1 MIKRIIYSLL
11 PIIGGAIVGLITSGY
26 MDYSDVVKPPLSPPG
41 IVFPIVWTILYIL
54 MGISYFIATK
64 DNEDNKE
71 LDQIYLLQLLVNF
84 MWPIIFFVLE
94 MYFTAFLWIIL
105 LLILVIVMIKKLLK
119 SVREYKTSSILTP
132 IFVSLEVI
140 LEVIIPLLMAKLIDD
155 GIYQGEMNLVYKIGI
170 TLIICA
176 ILSLIFG
183 MLSGMFAAKAS
194 SGFAKNLRQDLYY
207 RVQIFSFA
215 NIDKFSTSSLI
226 TRLTTDIT
234 NVQMAYQMIIRIAVR
249 APLMLIISLF
259 FALSINKSLSLI
271 FLIIIPI
278 LGFGL
283 FFISKKVHPIMER
296 VFKRY
301 DALNNVVEEN
311 VGAIRV
317 VKSFVLEKEEI
328 SKFRHV
334 SNEIYQG
341 FSKAEKI
348 LAFNG
353 PLMQFAIYTCILL
366 ISWFG
371 AKIIVTTNMTALTTG
386 ELMTMF
392 TYSIQILSSLMMLSM
407 IFVMITISRASVE
420 RIVEVLDEV
429 PTIKD
434 KKDPIYEV
442 KDGSID
448 FNNVSFSY
456 VGKKEK
462 ECLKNIDIHIKS
474 GETIGIIGGTG
485 SGKSSLVNL
494 IPRLYDVTEG
504 DLKVGGINVKDYDLE
519 SLRKE
524 VDCVLQKNV
533 LFSGTITENIRWG
546 DENASQKE
554 VERVCKLAQAD
565 EFIQKF
571 PKKYDTYIEE
581 GGTNVSGG
589 QKQRL
594 CIARALLR
602 KPKIL
607 ILDDSTSAVDT
618 KTDSLIQ
625 KAFKEEIPDTTKI
638 IIAQRISSVENC
650 DRIIVIYH
658 GEVNGIGTHEEL
670 LKTNEIYKEIYDS
683 QTKGSD
689 TK

>member
-1 MIKRIIYSLL
+1 MIKR
-11 PIIGGAIVGLITSGY
+11 
-26 MDYSDVVKPPLSPPG
+26 
-41 IVFPIVWTILYIL
+41 L
-54 MGISYFIATK
+54 M
-64 DNEDNKE
+64 
-71 LDQIYLLQLLVNF
+71 
-84 MWPIIFFVLE
+84 
-94 MYFTAFLWIIL
+94 
-105 LLILVIVMIKKLLK
+105 K
-119 SVREYKTSSILTP
+119 SIREYKTPSLLAP
-132 IFVSLEVI
+132 FFVALEVV
-140 LEVIIPLLMAKLIDD
+140 LEVIIPLLMANLIDD
-155 GIYQGEMNLVYKIGI
+155 GIYQGEMRLVYKIGI
-170 TLIICA
+170 ELIICA

-207 RVQIFSFA
+207 KVQTFSFT
-215 NIDKFSTSSLI
+215 NIDKFSTSSLV

-259 FALSINKSLSLI
+259 FAFSINKSLSLI
-271 FLIIIPI
+271 FLIVIPI

-283 FFISKKVHPIMER
+283 FYISKKVHPIMER

-328 SKFRHV
+328 KKFKHV

-353 PLMQFAIYTCILL
+353 PLMQFAIYACILL

-371 AKIIVTTNMTALTTG
+371 AKIIVTTNMTGLTTG

-407 IFVMITISRASVE
+407 IFVMITISRASIE
-420 RIVEVLDEV
+420 RIVEVLEEE
-429 PTIKD
+429 PSIKD

-448 FNNVSFSY
+448 FDKVSFSY

-462 ECLKNIDIHIKS
+462 ECLKNINLHIKS

-504 DLKVGGINVKDYDLE
+504 SLKVGGVNVKDYDLE
-519 SLRKE
+519 ALRKE
-524 VDCVLQKNV
+524 VACVLQKNV

-546 DENASQKE
+546 DEKASKEE

-618 KTDSLIQ
+618 KTDNLIQ
-625 KAFKEEIPDTTKI
+625 TAFKEEIPDTTKI

-658 GEVNGIGTHEEL
+658 GEINEIDTHE
-670 LKTNEIYKEIYDS
+670 
-683 QTKGSD
+683 
-689 TK
+689 

>member
-1 MIKRIIYSLL
+1 MIKR
-11 PIIGGAIVGLITSGY
+11 
-26 MDYSDVVKPPLSPPG
+26 
-41 IVFPIVWTILYIL
+41 L
-54 MGISYFIATK
+54 M
-64 DNEDNKE
+64 
-71 LDQIYLLQLLVNF
+71 
-84 MWPIIFFVLE
+84 
-94 MYFTAFLWIIL
+94 
-105 LLILVIVMIKKLLK
+105 K
-119 SVREYKTSSILTP
+119 SIREYKTPSLLAP
-132 IFVSLEVI
+132 FFVALEVV
-140 LEVIIPLLMAKLIDD
+140 LEVIIPLLMANLIDD
-155 GIYQGEMNLVYKIGI
+155 GIYQGEMRLVYKIGVE
-170 TLIICA
+170 LIIFA

-207 RVQIFSFA
+207 KVQTFSFT
-215 NIDKFSTSSLI
+215 NIDKFSTSSLV

-259 FALSINKSLSLI
+259 FAFSINRSLSLI
-271 FLIIIPI
+271 FLIAIPI

-283 FFISKKVHPIMER
+283 FYISKKVHPIMER

-328 SKFRHV
+328 KKFKHV

-353 PLMQFAIYTCILL
+353 PLMQFAIYACILL

-371 AKIIVTTNMTALTTG
+371 AKIIVTTNMTGLTTG

-407 IFVMITISRASVE
+407 IFVMITISRASIE
-420 RIVEVLDEV
+420 RIVEVLEEE
-429 PTIKD
+429 PSIKD

-448 FNNVSFSY
+448 FDKVSFSY

-462 ECLKNIDIHIKS
+462 ECLKNINLHIKS

-504 DLKVGGINVKDYDLE
+504 SLKVGGVNVKDYDLE
-519 SLRKE
+519 VLRKE
-524 VDCVLQKNV
+524 VACVLQKNV

-546 DENASQKE
+546 DEKASKEE

-618 KTDSLIQ
+618 KTDNLIQ
-625 KAFKEEIPDTTKI
+625 TAFKEEIPDTTKI

-658 GEVNGIGTHEEL
+658 GEINGIGTHEEL
-670 LKTNEIYKEIYDS
+670 LKSNKIYKEIYNS

-689 TK
+689 TNEKK

>member
-1 MIKRIIYSLL
+1 
-11 PIIGGAIVGLITSGY
+11 
-26 MDYSDVVKPPLSPPG
+26 
-41 IVFPIVWTILYIL
+41 
-54 MGISYFIATK
+54 
-64 DNEDNKE
+64 
-71 LDQIYLLQLLVNF
+71 
-84 MWPIIFFVLE
+84 
-94 MYFTAFLWIIL
+94 
-105 LLILVIVMIKKLLK
+105 MIKKLLK

-271 FLIIIPI
+271 FLIIVPI

-524 VDCVLQKNV
+524 VACVLQKNV

>member
-1 MIKRIIYSLL
+1 MIKR
-11 PIIGGAIVGLITSGY
+11 
-26 MDYSDVVKPPLSPPG
+26 
-41 IVFPIVWTILYIL
+41 L
-54 MGISYFIATK
+54 M
-64 DNEDNKE
+64 
-71 LDQIYLLQLLVNF
+71 
-84 MWPIIFFVLE
+84 
-94 MYFTAFLWIIL
+94 
-105 LLILVIVMIKKLLK
+105 K
-119 SVREYKTSSILTP
+119 SIREYKTPSLLAP
-132 IFVSLEVI
+132 FFVALEVV
-140 LEVIIPLLMAKLIDD
+140 LEVIIPLLMANLIDD
-155 GIYQGEMNLVYKIGI
+155 GIYQGEMRLVYKIGI
-170 TLIICA
+170 ELIICA

-207 RVQIFSFA
+207 KVQTFSFT
-215 NIDKFSTSSLI
+215 NIDKFSTSSLV

-249 APLMLIISLF
+249 APLMLIISLC

-271 FLIIIPI
+271 FLIVIPI

-328 SKFRHV
+328 KKFKHV

-353 PLMQFAIYTCILL
+353 PLMQFAIYSCILL

-371 AKIIVTTNMTALTTG
+371 AKIIVTTNMTGLTTG

-420 RIVEVLDEV
+420 RIVEVLEEE
-429 PTIKD
+429 PSIKD

-448 FNNVSFSY
+448 FDKVSFSY

-462 ECLKNIDIHIKS
+462 ECLKNINLHIKS

-504 DLKVGGINVKDYDLE
+504 TLKVGGVNVKDYDLE
-519 SLRKE
+519 ALRKE
-524 VDCVLQKNV
+524 VACVLQKNV

-546 DENASQKE
+546 DEKASKEE

-618 KTDSLIQ
+618 KTDNLIQ
-625 KAFKEEIPDTTKI
+625 TAFKEEIPDTTKI

-658 GEVNGIGTHEEL
+658 GEINGMGTHKEL
-670 LKTNEIYKEIYDS
+670 LKSNKIYKEIYNS

-689 TK
+689 TNEKK

>member
-1 MIKRIIYSLL
+1 MIKR
-11 PIIGGAIVGLITSGY
+11 
-26 MDYSDVVKPPLSPPG
+26 
-41 IVFPIVWTILYIL
+41 L
-54 MGISYFIATK
+54 M
-64 DNEDNKE
+64 
-71 LDQIYLLQLLVNF
+71 
-84 MWPIIFFVLE
+84 
-94 MYFTAFLWIIL
+94 
-105 LLILVIVMIKKLLK
+105 K
-119 SVREYKTSSILTP
+119 SIREYKTPSLLAP
-132 IFVSLEVI
+132 FFVALEVV
-140 LEVIIPLLMAKLIDD
+140 LEVIIPLLMANLIDD
-155 GIYQGEMNLVYKIGI
+155 GIYQGEMRLVYKIGVE
-170 TLIICA
+170 LIICA

-207 RVQIFSFA
+207 KVQTFSFT
-215 NIDKFSTSSLI
+215 NIDKFSTSSLV

-249 APLMLIISLF
+249 APLMLIISLC

-271 FLIIIPI
+271 FLIVIPI

-283 FFISKKVHPIMER
+283 FYISKKVHPIMER

-328 SKFRHV
+328 KKFKHV

-353 PLMQFAIYTCILL
+353 PLMQFAIYSCILL

-371 AKIIVTTNMTALTTG
+371 AKIIVTTNMTDLTTG

-407 IFVMITISRASVE
+407 IFVMITISRASIE
-420 RIVEVLDEV
+420 RIVEVLEEE
-429 PTIKD
+429 PSIKD

-448 FNNVSFSY
+448 FDKVSFSY

-462 ECLKNIDIHIKS
+462 ECLKNINLHIKS

-504 DLKVGGINVKDYDLE
+504 SLKVGGVNVKDYDLE
-519 SLRKE
+519 ALRKE
-524 VDCVLQKNV
+524 VACVLQKNI

-546 DENASQKE
+546 DEKASKEE

-618 KTDSLIQ
+618 KTDNLIQ
-625 KAFKEEIPDTTKI
+625 TAFKEEIPDTTKI

-658 GEVNGIGTHEEL
+658 GEINGIGTHEEL
-670 LKTNEIYKEIYDS
+670 LKSNKIYKEIYNS

-689 TK
+689 TNEKK

>member
-1 MIKRIIYSLL
+1 MIKR
-11 PIIGGAIVGLITSGY
+11 
-26 MDYSDVVKPPLSPPG
+26 
-41 IVFPIVWTILYIL
+41 L
-54 MGISYFIATK
+54 M
-64 DNEDNKE
+64 
-71 LDQIYLLQLLVNF
+71 
-84 MWPIIFFVLE
+84 
-94 MYFTAFLWIIL
+94 
-105 LLILVIVMIKKLLK
+105 K
-119 SVREYKTSSILTP
+119 SIREYKLPSILTP
-132 IFVSLEVI
+132 VFVSLEVI

-207 RVQIFSFA
+207 KVQTFSFA
-215 NIDKFSTSSLI
+215 NIDKFSTSSLV

-283 FFISKKVHPIMER
+283 IFISKKVHPIMER

-311 VGAIRV
+311 VSAIRV

-328 SKFRHV
+328 SKFKHV

-353 PLMQFAIYTCILL
+353 PLMQFAIYACILL

-420 RIVEVLDEV
+420 RIVEVLEEE

-434 KKDPIYEV
+434 KKDPICEV

-456 VGKKEK
+456 VGKKQK
-462 ECLKNIDIHIKS
+462 ECLKNVDVHIKS

-504 DLKVGGINVKDYDLE
+504 ELKVGGVNVKDYDLE
-519 SLRKE
+519 ALRKE
-524 VDCVLQKNV
+524 VACVLQKNV

-658 GEVNGIGTHEEL
+658 GEINGVGTHEEL
-670 LKTNEIYKEIYDS
+670 LKSNAIYKEIYNS

-689 TK
+689 TNEK

>member
-1 MIKRIIYSLL
+1 
-11 PIIGGAIVGLITSGY
+11 
-26 MDYSDVVKPPLSPPG
+26 
-41 IVFPIVWTILYIL
+41 
-54 MGISYFIATK
+54 
-64 DNEDNKE
+64 
-71 LDQIYLLQLLVNF
+71 
-84 MWPIIFFVLE
+84 
-94 MYFTAFLWIIL
+94 
-105 LLILVIVMIKKLLK
+105 MIKKLLK

-132 IFVSLEVI
+132 IFVALEVI
-140 LEVIIPLLMAKLIDD
+140 LEVVIPLLMAQLIDD
-155 GIYQGEMNLVYKIGI
+155 GIYKGEMNIVYKIGI
-170 TLIICA
+170 ELILCA

-183 MLSGMFAAKAS
+183 MLSGIFAAKAS
-194 SGFAKNLRQDLYY
+194 SGFAKNLRKDLYY
-207 RVQIFSFA
+207 KVQTFSFA
-215 NIDKFSTSSLI
+215 NIDKFSTSSLV

-249 APLMLIISLF
+249 APLMLIISLA
-259 FALSINKSLSLI
+259 FAFSINRSLSLI

-278 LGFGL
+278 LGWGL
-283 FFISKKVHPIMER
+283 FFISQKVHPIMER

-317 VKSFVLEKEEI
+317 VKSFVLEKEEV
-328 SKFRHV
+328 SKFKHV
-334 SNEIYQG
+334 SNEIYNG

-353 PLMQFAIYTCILL
+353 PLMQFAIYACILL

-407 IFVMITISRASVE
+407 IFVMITISRASIE
-420 RIVEVLDEV
+420 RIVEVLEEE

-448 FNNVSFSY
+448 FDKVSFSY

-462 ECLKNIDIHIKS
+462 ECLKNVNIHIKS

-504 DLKVGGINVKDYDLE
+504 ELKVGGVNVKDYDLE

-524 VDCVLQKNV
+524 VACVLQKNV

-658 GEVNGIGTHEEL
+658 GEINGIGTHEEL
-670 LKTNEIYKEIYDS
+670 LKSNAIYKEIYDS

-689 TK
+689 TNEK

>member
-1 MIKRIIYSLL
+1 MIKR
-11 PIIGGAIVGLITSGY
+11 
-26 MDYSDVVKPPLSPPG
+26 
-41 IVFPIVWTILYIL
+41 L
-54 MGISYFIATK
+54 M
-64 DNEDNKE
+64 
-71 LDQIYLLQLLVNF
+71 
-84 MWPIIFFVLE
+84 
-94 MYFTAFLWIIL
+94 
-105 LLILVIVMIKKLLK
+105 K
-119 SVREYKTSSILTP
+119 SIREYKTPSLLAP
-132 IFVSLEVI
+132 FFVALEVV
-140 LEVIIPLLMAKLIDD
+140 LEVIIPLLMANLIDD
-155 GIYQGEMNLVYKIGI
+155 GIYQGEMRLVYKIGI
-170 TLIICA
+170 ELIICA

-207 RVQIFSFA
+207 KVQTFSFT
-215 NIDKFSTSSLI
+215 NIDKFSTSSLV

-259 FALSINKSLSLI
+259 FAFSINRSLSLI
-271 FLIIIPI
+271 FLIAIPI

-283 FFISKKVHPIMER
+283 FYISKKVHPIMER

-328 SKFRHV
+328 KKFKHV

-353 PLMQFAIYTCILL
+353 PLMQFAIYACILL

-371 AKIIVTTNMTALTTG
+371 AKIIVTTNITGLTTG

-407 IFVMITISRASVE
+407 IFVMITISRASIE
-420 RIVEVLDEV
+420 RIVEVLEEE
-429 PTIKD
+429 PSIKD
-434 KKDPIYEV
+434 KKEPIYEV

-448 FNNVSFSY
+448 FDKVSFSY

-462 ECLKNIDIHIKS
+462 ECLKNINLHIKS

-494 IPRLYDVTEG
+494 IPRLYDITEG
-504 DLKVGGINVKDYDLE
+504 SLKVGGVNVKDYDLE
-519 SLRKE
+519 ALRKE
-524 VDCVLQKNV
+524 VACVLQKNV

-546 DENASQKE
+546 DEKASKEE

-618 KTDSLIQ
+618 KTDNLIQ
-625 KAFKEEIPDTTKI
+625 TAFKEEIPDTTKI

-658 GEVNGIGTHEEL
+658 GEINGIGTHEEL
-670 LKTNEIYKEIYDS
+670 LKSNKIYKEIYNS

-689 TK
+689 TNEKK

>member
-1 MIKRIIYSLL
+1 
-11 PIIGGAIVGLITSGY
+11 
-26 MDYSDVVKPPLSPPG
+26 
-41 IVFPIVWTILYIL
+41 
-54 MGISYFIATK
+54 
-64 DNEDNKE
+64 
-71 LDQIYLLQLLVNF
+71 
-84 MWPIIFFVLE
+84 
-94 MYFTAFLWIIL
+94 
-105 LLILVIVMIKKLLK
+105 MIKKLMK
-119 SVREYKTSSILTP
+119 SIREYKIPSLLAP
-132 IFVSLEVI
+132 FFVALEVV
-140 LEVIIPLLMAKLIDD
+140 LEVIIPLLMANLIDD
-155 GIYQGEMNLVYKIGI
+155 GIYQGEMNLVYKIGLE
-170 TLIICA
+170 LIICA

-194 SGFAKNLRQDLYY
+194 SGFAKNLRKDLYY
-207 RVQIFSFA
+207 KVQDFSFT

-226 TRLTTDIT
+226 TRLTTDVT

-259 FALSINKSLSLI
+259 FAFSINKNLSLI
-271 FLIIIPI
+271 FLIVVPI
-278 LGFGL
+278 LGIGL
-283 FFISKKVHPIMER
+283 YVISKKVHPIMDR

-301 DALNNVVEEN
+301 DDLNNVVEEN

-328 SKFRHV
+328 SKFKRV

-353 PLMQFAIYTCILL
+353 PLMQFAIYACILL

-371 AKIIVTTNMTALTTG
+371 AKIIVTTNMTSLTTG

-434 KKDPIYEV
+434 NDNPIFDV

-448 FNNVSFSY
+448 FENVSFSY

-462 ECLKNIDIHIKS
+462 ECLKNIDLHIKS

-485 SGKSSLVNL
+485 SGKSTLVNL

-504 DLKVGGINVKDYDLE
+504 TLKVGGENVKNYDLE

-524 VDCVLQKNV
+524 VACVLQKNV

-546 DENASQKE
+546 DEKATKKD

-625 KAFKEEIPDTTKI
+625 KAFNEEIPDTTKL

-658 GEVNGIGTHEEL
+658 GEINGIGTHQEL
-670 LKTNEIYKEIYDS
+670 LKTNAIYKEIYDS

-689 TK
+689 NK

>member
-1 MIKRIIYSLL
+1 MIKR
-11 PIIGGAIVGLITSGY
+11 
-26 MDYSDVVKPPLSPPG
+26 
-41 IVFPIVWTILYIL
+41 L
-54 MGISYFIATK
+54 M
-64 DNEDNKE
+64 
-71 LDQIYLLQLLVNF
+71 
-84 MWPIIFFVLE
+84 
-94 MYFTAFLWIIL
+94 
-105 LLILVIVMIKKLLK
+105 K
-119 SVREYKTSSILTP
+119 SIREYKTPSLLAP
-132 IFVSLEVI
+132 FFVALEVV
-140 LEVIIPLLMAKLIDD
+140 LEVIIPLLMANLIDD
-155 GIYQGEMNLVYKIGI
+155 GIYQGEMRLVYKIGI
-170 TLIICA
+170 ELIICA

-207 RVQIFSFA
+207 KVQTFSFT
-215 NIDKFSTSSLI
+215 NIDKFSTSSLV

-259 FALSINKSLSLI
+259 FAFSINKSLSLI
-271 FLIIIPI
+271 FLIVIPI

-283 FFISKKVHPIMER
+283 FYISKKVHPIMER

-328 SKFRHV
+328 KKFKHV

-353 PLMQFAIYTCILL
+353 PLMQFAIYSCILL

-371 AKIIVTTNMTALTTG
+371 AKIIVTTNMTGLTTG

-407 IFVMITISRASVE
+407 IFVMITISRASIE
-420 RIVEVLDEV
+420 RIVEVLEEE
-429 PTIKD
+429 PSSKD

-448 FNNVSFSY
+448 FDKVSFSY

-462 ECLKNIDIHIKS
+462 ECLKNINLHIKS
-474 GETIGIIGGTG
+474 GEMIGIIGGTG

-504 DLKVGGINVKDYDLE
+504 SLKVGGVNVKDYDLE
-519 SLRKE
+519 ALRKE
-524 VDCVLQKNV
+524 VACVLQKNV

-546 DENASQKE
+546 DEKASKEE

-618 KTDSLIQ
+618 KTDNLIQ
-625 KAFKEEIPDTTKI
+625 TAFKEEIPDTTKI

-658 GEVNGIGTHEEL
+658 GEINGIGTHEEL
-670 LKTNEIYKEIYDS
+670 LKSNKIYKEIYNS

-689 TK
+689 TNEKK